1 MPKIE
6 TLAKFYEEEIR
17 DVYNAEGQLV
27 KALPKMVK
35 AATNQDLK
43 TAFENHL
50 EETENQVE
58 RLEKVFKSLGIAVRG
73 KTCVAMQGLIEE
85 AKEVLEEEDIEP
97 MVLDAALIACAQK
110 VEHYEIATYGTLV
123 TWAKQ
128 LSYDDQVELL
138 QTTLDEEKGADEKL
152 TEIAESTVNEMAEN
166 H

>member
-6 TLAKFYEEEIR
+6 TLEKFYEEEIR
-17 DVYNAEGQLV
+17 DIFNAEGQLV

-35 AATNQDLK
+35 AAMSPDLK
-43 TAFENHL
+43 TALENHL
-50 EETENQVE
+50 EETEGQVE
-58 RLEKVFKSLGIAVRG
+58 RLEKVFKSLGVAVKG
-73 KTCVAMQGLIEE
+73 KTCAAMQGLIEE

-97 MVLDAALIACAQK
+97 NVLDAALIACAQK

-128 LSYDDQVELL
+128 LGYDDQAELL
-138 QTTLDEEKGADEKL
+138 QATLDEEKGADEKL
-152 TEIAESTVNEMAEN
+152 TEIAESTVNEMAAN